1 MKTEITVTMIQ
12 SFRYDKY
19 LAHVGDEFPE
29 MIAIGYDE
37 INARDAAIRD
47 LRYSCQSDF
56 TNPHTIKDG
65 FGCMFGQARAL
76 ELDEGEEAFDVSIDA
91 EELTFKG
98 IRYAVYADWIEDAD
112 EIISSDLRAEEIKEK
127 EAENEGDENA

>member
-29 MIAIGYDE
+29 MIAIGYDA
-37 INARDAAIRD
+37 ISARDAAIRD

-56 TNPHTIKDG
+56 TDPYTIKDG
-65 FGCMFGQARAL
+65 FGCMFGPARAV
-76 ELDEGEEAFDVSIDA
+76 ELDEDEEAFDVSIDA

-112 EIISSDLRAEEIKEK
+112 EVISCDLRAEEIKET
-127 EAENEGDENA
+127 ENEGEENA